1 MSISRPEECVPA
13 SNKKIQGSAV
23 TLIWDLA
30 NLIFNLSKCQKR
42 LEERNLLMKIPQSLR
57 TLFIFWKEQPHHKTV
72 QISQT
77 RLEALEKSVQE
88 ITSKTAMASG
98 GILSELRAALL
109 QCLPVVELYREY
121 LKSKTEKKS
130 EAANAVECVIANIG
144 EREKINIIDIG
155 EKEMTCKEVKTIM
168 DSLHDFYEPT
178 NISLLLPENRFRR
191 FKVLNQFLV
200 QQSQEKIC
208 IWTFDNFGTAPQSVF
223 AFLVKLEDDHNTIMK
238 HIMRLRPQMLAQQKI
253 FFPREFRQQFNY
265 FSSSIVDMSSASMRM
280 LMSMVLGDSRATRHA
295 ASKIVEE
302 RALGK

>member
-77 RLEALEKSVQE
+77 MLEALEKSVQE

-109 QCLPVVELYREY
+109 QCLPVVRW
-121 LKSKTEKKS
+121 
-130 EAANAVECVIANIG
+130 
-144 EREKINIIDIG
+144 
-155 EKEMTCKEVKTIM
+155 
-168 DSLHDFYEPT
+168 
-178 NISLLLPENRFRR
+178 
-191 FKVLNQFLV
+191 V
-200 QQSQEKIC
+200 QC
-208 IWTFDNFGTAPQSVF
+208 
-223 AFLVKLEDDHNTIMK
+223 
-238 HIMRLRPQMLAQQKI
+238 
-253 FFPREFRQQFNY
+253 
-265 FSSSIVDMSSASMRM
+265 
-280 LMSMVLGDSRATRHA
+280 
-295 ASKIVEE
+295 
-302 RALGK
+302 